1 MLRPTTKACRF
12 RQAFVMAAGCLS
24 LQRGLH
30 RNLNN
35 PYHLDIFTVFAG
47 I

>member
-1 MLRPTTKACRF
+1 MVSILPLAWRR
-12 RQAFVMAAGCLS
+12 VS

-30 RNLNN
+30 RDVNN
-35 PYHLDIFTVFAG
+35 PYHLDIFTVFSG

>member
-1 MLRPTTKACRF
+1 MATTFFQPPGRPGT
-12 RQAFVMAAGCLS
+12 

-30 RNLNN
+30 RAINN
-35 PYHLDIFTVFAG
+35 PYHLDIFTVFSG

>member
-1 MLRPTTKACRF
+1 MVCIPPLTWRR
-12 RQAFVMAAGCLS
+12 VS

-30 RNLNN
+30 RDVNN
-35 PYHLDIFTVFAG
+35 PYHLDIFTVFSG